1 MGHVISF
8 LNQKGGVGK
17 TSSVFHLAGTFSR
30 SGCRV
35 LLVDNDPQ
43 ASLTQGFLGPAA
55 AEAIDPGASVA
66 ALYEPGACPVP
77 EAVVIPTGLPGV
89 DIVPGSIALTLH
101 NTPDPVGWPDRQ
113 GGIRS
118 FLEDAGAD
126 YELVLID
133 NPPNLHLCSWSA
145 LVASG
150 WIVVPLQAEDFGSQ
164 GLAPVQ
170 RSINAVR
177 SAVNPGLSL
186 AGYLLTIFNKRLGV
200 HGAYEAM
207 LRGQYGDQVF
217 ANAIPDAKDFKEAVA
232 LRKPVAQSKPRS
244 KAARAVEAV
253 AAELM
258 TRVEAGADLQRGR
271 GAA

>member
-17 TSSVFHLAGTFSR
+17 TSSVFHLAGTLSR
-30 SGCRV
+30 SGHRV
-35 LLVDNDPQ
+35 VLVDNDPQ

-55 AEAIDPGASVA
+55 TEAIDPAASVA
-66 ALYEPGACPVP
+66 ALYEHGAAPAP
-77 EAVVIPTGLPGV
+77 EAVIIPTGLPGV
-89 DIVPGSIALTLH
+89 DLVPGSIALTDH
-101 NTPDPVGWPDRQ
+101 NVPHGAGWGDGQ
-113 GGIRS
+113 WALRS
-118 FLEDAGAD
+118 FLDEVGSEYDLA
-126 YELVLID
+126 LID
-133 NPPNLHLCSWSA
+133 CPPNLHLCSWAA

-177 SAVNPGLSL
+177 ALTNPGLSL

-200 HGAYEAM
+200 HAAYESM

-232 LRKPVAQSKPRS
+232 MRKPVAVTKPRS
-244 KAARAVEAV
+244 AAAKAIEAV
-253 AAELM
+253 AVELVA
-258 TRVEAGADLQRGR
+258 RVGVGPDLELGR